1 LGAGGEPSGEPPAAN
16 MKNMN
21 YKINEESE
29 DDILKIYDD
38 IFDHAMHLLNDH
50 QKSPELVAGTM
61 MAIAQRIY
69 RTQLSDDEYKE
80 MMEVI
85 KDAPVK
91 PYKKTKQ
98 RLH

>member
-1 LGAGGEPSGEPPAAN
+1 
-16 MKNMN
+16 M
-21 YKINEESE
+21 
-29 DDILKIYDD
+29 DDHKKIYEE
-38 IFDHAMHLLNDH
+38 FFEHAMHLLNEH

-61 MAIAQRIY
+61 IAIAQRIY
-69 RTQLSDDEYKE
+69 RTQLNDEEYEE

-91 PYKKTKQ
+91 PYNIKKE

>member
-1 LGAGGEPSGEPPAAN
+1 
-16 MKNMN
+16 M
-21 YKINEESE
+21 
-29 DDILKIYDD
+29 DDHTKIYKE
-38 IFDHAMHLLNDH
+38 FFEHAMHLLNDH
-50 QKSPELVAGTM
+50 KKSPELVAGTM

-69 RTQLSDDEYKE
+69 KTQLNDEEYEE

-91 PYKKTKQ
+91 PYNIKKE

>member
-1 LGAGGEPSGEPPAAN
+1 MDN
-16 MKNMN
+16 NR
-21 YKINEESE
+21 KITDEDTRKGYEEFFE
-29 DDILKIYDD
+29 
-38 IFDHAMHLLNDH
+38 HAMHLLNDH

-69 RTQLSDDEYKE
+69 KTQLNDEEYEE

-91 PYKKTKQ
+91 PYNIKKE
-98 RLH
+98 RLN